1 MFYLNS
7 PVADGGE
14 TTFPLAEGKARV
26 ALQSGEIAIEQD
38 VEIEKGSSKNTCT
51 SASNESLVYVPTV
64 IHPGMPECSKGLRV
78 KPFKG
83 GGALFY
89 HKHGDGSNDEK
100 SSHGGCP
107 PLSAEAVTGRRD
119 GTSAARGA
127 AAHRLAAAPAA
138 AHQTPAGAHG
148 GSTVACRRTSRA
160 VGR

>member
-7 PVADGGE
+7 PLADGGE

-26 ALQSGEIAIEQD
+26 ALPSGEIAIEQD

-51 SASNESLVYVPTV
+51 SASNESLAYVPTV

-89 HKHGDGSNDEK
+89 HKHGDGSNDEM

-107 PLSAEAVTGRRD
+107 PLSAQDPAESPVAWKINGFMWNTD
-119 GTSAARGA
+119 SDRGPRYF
-127 AAHRLAAAPAA
+127 H
-138 AHQTPAGAHG
+138 
-148 GSTVACRRTSRA
+148 
-160 VGR
+160 